1 MSDEPPFLSYR
12 QSREGF
18 DPVGPTVARGRPAPS
33 NRVVRALTWTILVV
47 VLGFWLVIGAVFWIP
62 LMIRSMVLF
71 SVSLIESM
79 FEGKRPEAAA
89 RILRDAVTFY
99 RRGFVVATEVIL
111 WDDAGDEGSEGPTE
125 RRIFREILWSVF
137 IWYLIL
143 LAVGLV
149 ETSPIDAWNWWA
161 DLPWGEWV
169 QGLLRPFQ

>member
-12 QSREGF
+12 KNREGF
-18 DPVGPTVARGRPAPS
+18 DPVGPSGVRREPPPS
-33 NRVVRALTWTILVV
+33 NRVVRVLTRAILLV
-47 VLGFWLVIGAVFWIP
+47 VLGFWLVIGAAFWVP
-62 LMIRSMVLF
+62 LMIRSMVVF

-89 RILRDAVTFY
+89 GILRDAVSFY

-111 WDDAGDEGSEGPTE
+111 RDDPPNEESEGPTE
-125 RRIFREILWSVF
+125 HRIFREVLWGAF
-137 IWYLIL
+137 IWYVIL